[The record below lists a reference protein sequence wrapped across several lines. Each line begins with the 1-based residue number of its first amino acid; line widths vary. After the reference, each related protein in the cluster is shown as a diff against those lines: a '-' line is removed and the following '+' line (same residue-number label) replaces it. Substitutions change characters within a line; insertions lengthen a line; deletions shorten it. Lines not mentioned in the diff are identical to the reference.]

1 MEKTTELMEW
11 MQSRTRIIDLPRD
24 YSEREVLELLEISK
38 LENTNSKEL
47 EIKIKEFKSKYI

>member
-1 MEKTTELMEW
+1 